1 MCVPCFVRNTC
12 VSILYNFMI
21 MSTCFSSSSHSYVA
35 FCFWVYR
42 LFVKDAPQLIECIHS
57 ISTEGRDI
65 LLRILTDVDSSCGNG
80 RFRCAAR
87 IALCGHGD
95 IRRKT
100 DGVVDAIFLLLRHVV
115 IVAVFAVGYT
125 DTICTV
131 VRLVFEVAKGERPC
145 GEFVLVGSRLTCDE
159 STPEVGILSG
169 VDVKAAATAKN
180 PA

>member
-1 MCVPCFVRNTC
+1 
-12 VSILYNFMI
+12 MI
-21 MSTCFSSSSHSYVA
+21 
-35 FCFWVYR
+35 R
-42 LFVKDAPQLIECIHS
+42 
-57 ISTEGRDI
+57 ISTEGRDV
-65 LLRILTDVDSSCGNG
+65 LLRILTDVDGSCGNG
-80 RFRCAAR
+80 RFRCATR

-131 VRLVFEVAKGERPC
+131 VRLILAVAEEERPC
-145 GEFVLVGSRLTCDE
+145 GEFVLVCDCF
-159 STPEVGILSG
+159 TPDDAAPKVGMLSG